1 MRPESGVCNFCAN
14 DSQDGFETVVDCGG
28 ATCQRD
34 CGNGATCLAG
44 TDCVSGKGDLTYT
57 NNLTT
62 GAFVVGRPY

>member
-1 MRPESGVCNFCAN
+1 LGVCTFCAN
-14 DSQDGFETVVDCGG
+14 DSQDGLETVVDCSG

-34 CGNGATCLAG
+34 HGNGATCLAG